1 MRCSS
6 CGESRPVQPRNS
18 RLMRGTRLYLCEE
31 CEGMEPRYLVV
42 IYGRQKFAEGADRIL
57 IELIKKRRY
66 RGDEILASELV

>member
-6 CGESRPVQPRNS
+6 CGLDRPVRLKNS

-31 CEGMEPRYLVV
+31 CEGKEPRYLVV
-42 IYGRQKFAEGADRIL
+42 IYGRQKFASGADKML

-66 RGDEILASELV
+66 CGDEILASELV

>member
-1 MRCSS
+1 
-6 CGESRPVQPRNS
+6 
-18 RLMRGTRLYLCEE
+18 
-31 CEGMEPRYLVV
+31 MEPRYLVV